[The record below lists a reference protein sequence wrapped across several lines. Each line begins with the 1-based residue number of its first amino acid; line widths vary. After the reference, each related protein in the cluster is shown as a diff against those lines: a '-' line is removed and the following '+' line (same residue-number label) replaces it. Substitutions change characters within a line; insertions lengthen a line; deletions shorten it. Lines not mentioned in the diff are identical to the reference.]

1 MRKYLLLFSAL
12 LLVSCLKD
20 RPGDTEFDSYKNSF
34 IDAYWKLNPE
44 AAVANGNHA
53 YDSLLVVPNAESRAK
68 MLEFVENQR
77 EKLQDFDPDDL
88 STLNKIDCELLKNLL
103 AQIEFSVKE
112 LKSWQWNPAEYNAC
126 GQFSEILT
134 KVDAKNTKKVNE
146 LAYRLQFVPE
156 YYAAARENL
165 KQVTKE
171 HLELAIAQNDAAKAV
186 FTTDLPQLFKN
197 STLSKNQKDKNLKA
211 CEAAAKAVTA
221 YVKFLEGKR
230 NGPFRS
236 FRLGTDLYAKKFD
249 LEINSTFSSKEIYE
263 RALKHKDS
271 LHARMY
277 NLAKEL
283 WPKYMKNEVM
293 PTDKL
298 LAIRKVI
305 DVLSLDHVKPE
316 EFQSAIEKQIPE
328 LERFVREKQLIY
340 IDSTKPLVVRKE
352 PAYMAGVAGASISS
366 PGPYDIEGNTYYNV
380 GSLSGWD
387 AARAESYLREYNNYT
402 LQILNIHEAIPG
414 HYAQLVYSNQ
424 SKSLVKSLFGN
435 GAMIE
440 GWAVYTEL
448 MMLENGYKA
457 TPEMWL
463 MYYKWNLRS
472 TCNTIIDV
480 GIHTKNWSEKQ
491 VIDLLTREAFQQTA
505 EAEGKWKRA
514 TLSQVQL
521 CNYYTGFSDIV
532 DLRAAYR
539 KKMVDKFNLKQFH
552 EQFLSY
558 GSAPVPLIRTAM
570 LE

>member
-1 MRKYLLLFSAL
+1 MRKIFLLITAVL
-12 LLVSCLKD
+12 LTSCLRSK
-20 RPGDTEFDSYKNSF
+20 PGDAEFDSYKVQF
-34 IDAYWKLNPE
+34 IDNYWKINPE
-44 AAVANGNHA
+44 AAVANGNQA
-53 YDSLLVVPNAESRAK
+53 FDSIIYVPDADYRNQ
-68 MLEFVENQR
+68 MLQFVKANK
-77 EKLQDFDPDDL
+77 EKLQEYDLEDL
-88 STLNKIDCELLKNLL
+88 SVLNQIDYELINNQLN
-103 AQIEFSVKE
+103 QIEFSITT

-126 GQFSEILT
+126 GQFSEIL
-134 KVDAKNTKKVNE
+134 AKTAKGNTQKGAE
-146 LAYRLQFVPE
+146 LANRLKYVPS
-156 YYAAARENL
+156 YYEAAQENL

-171 HLELAIAQNDAAKAV
+171 HLELAISQNSAAKTV
-186 FTTDLPQLFKN
+186 FTIELPAFFKQLSIPNDLK
-197 STLSKNQKDKNLKA
+197 SAYLKR
-211 CEAAAKAVTA
+211 CKAAAEAVDG
-221 YVKFLEGKR
+221 YVKFLETKR
-230 NGPFRS
+230 SGNFRS
-236 FRLGTDLYAKKFD
+236 FRLGEELYAKKFD
-249 LEINSTFSSKEIYE
+249 LEIFSSFSSKEIYN

-277 NLAKEL
+277 DLAKEL
-283 WPKYMKNEVM
+283 WPKYMKNESM

-316 EFQSAIEKQIPE
+316 EFQLAIEKQIPE
-328 LERFVREKQLIY
+328 LEQFVREKNLIY

-424 SKSLVKSLFGN
+424 AKSLVKSIFGN

-472 TCNTIIDV
+472 TCNTIIDI

-491 VIDLLTREAFQQTA
+491 VVELLTREAFQQTA

-521 CNYYTGFSDIV
+521 CSYYTGFSDIV
-532 DLRAAYR
+532 DLRKAYR
-539 KKMVDKFNLKQFH
+539 KKKGTDFNLKQFH

-558 GSAPVPLIRTAM
+558 GSAPVPLIRKAM
-570 LE
+570 ME